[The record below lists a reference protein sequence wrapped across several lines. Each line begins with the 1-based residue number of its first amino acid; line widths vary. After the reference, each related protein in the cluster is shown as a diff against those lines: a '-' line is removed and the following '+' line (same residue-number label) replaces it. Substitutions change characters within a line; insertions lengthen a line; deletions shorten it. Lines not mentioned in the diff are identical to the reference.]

1 MPSPKDTK
9 KIEESS
15 SRQDADL
22 DRNPTSAFVFSERLR
37 ALSFKD
43 SISLLIERKEA
54 YERSKE
60 VLFERWPMVKGGKGK
75 GNTGILSMID
85 AGKTAEEIVDV
96 FKKKETPLTPEQ
108 LEAKLA
114 ELQAQLAAAKKG
126 QSLFD

>member
-1 MPSPKDTK
+1 
-9 KIEESS
+9 
-15 SRQDADL
+15 
-22 DRNPTSAFVFSERLR
+22 
-37 ALSFKD
+37 
-43 SISLLIERKEA
+43 
-54 YERSKE
+54 
-60 VLFERWPMVKGGKGK
+60 MVKGGKGK